1 MKTDIPITDFL
12 IKKALFSTFM
22 TKSSREDCINL
33 AILLIDK
40 NANTRPVSSPVLQ
53 TAISLW
59 KTQTQI

>member
-1 MKTDIPITDFL
+1 
-12 IKKALFSTFM
+12 M

-53 TAISLW
+53 IAISLW